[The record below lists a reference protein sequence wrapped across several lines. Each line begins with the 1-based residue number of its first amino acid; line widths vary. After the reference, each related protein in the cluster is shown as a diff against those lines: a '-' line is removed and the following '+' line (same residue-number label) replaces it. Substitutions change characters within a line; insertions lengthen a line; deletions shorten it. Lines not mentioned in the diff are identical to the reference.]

1 MRWAI
6 KHKSGRTLFVTSDEF
21 IANNRRK
28 MGWIVEEV
36 KMTSRE
42 RFEEEMSDKYEWFSD
57 AIACAD
63 FCGDDDDGYYVGG
76 DYLYYG
82 KSCSEALF
90 WLWRGWQAS
99 RTAIQIQACPYPN
112 SHGPHVDDYY
122 LDQINNAGLKVKK

>member
-42 RFEEEMSDKYEWFSD
+42 QFEASWLRRGGEASDLVRYPENHHEAGS
-57 AIACAD
+57 
-63 FCGDDDDGYYVGG
+63 GNVGG
-76 DYLYYG
+76 QYVVDDVQG
-82 KSCSEALF
+82 H
-90 WLWRGWQAS
+90 WQTWQAS
-99 RTAIQIQACPYPN
+99 RAEIEIEFPELCSPGDFCIDIPAQAHHEVIEAIK
-112 SHGPHVDDYY
+112 
-122 LDQINNAGLKVKK
+122 NAGLKVKK